1 MTNIKPCMYRI
12 IDEELRNEYLK
23 EFNIN
28 SNDKTIKIFTFDEQV
43 KRYSDMLKCWYKH
56 LPNDRL
62 DDIMTIA
69 KLFYVK
75 NGITHTLNQI
85 NNLDKELRN
94 SILDKCN
101 DK

>member
-1 MTNIKPCMYRI
+1 MYKI

-43 KRYSDMLKCWYKH
+43 KRYSDMLKFWYKH
-56 LPNDRL
+56 LPNDGL
-62 DDIMTIA
+62 DDTMTIT
-69 KLFYVK
+69 KSFYVK
-75 NGITHTLNQI
+75 NGITHTLSQI